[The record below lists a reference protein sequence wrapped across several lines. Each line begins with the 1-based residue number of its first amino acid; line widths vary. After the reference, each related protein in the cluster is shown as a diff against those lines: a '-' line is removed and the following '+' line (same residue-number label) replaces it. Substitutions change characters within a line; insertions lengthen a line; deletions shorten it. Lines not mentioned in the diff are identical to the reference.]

1 MSDELIEFSELIEEK
16 FEIEE
21 INIEADDFW
30 EAVVNLFI

>member
-1 MSDELIEFSELIEEK
+1 MSDKLTEFSELIDER

-21 INIEADDFW
+21 INLEADDFW

>member
-1 MSDELIEFSELIEEK
+1 MSAELLEFSEMIDEK

-21 INIEADDFW
+21 ISLENDDFW

>member
-1 MSDELIEFSELIEEK
+1 MSDELTEFSELIDEK

-21 INIEADDFW
+21 IDLEADDFW